1 MRRFSRFRSAIL
13 IVLVLAVT
21 GQPFASAA
29 CQCDEHGSDDAPV
42 AAHADG
48 HEHGQMHA
56 DGHEYGQ
63 VHADGSHADWSTN
76 PDSGVQDMAAH
87 GDCSSSGASC
97 QCGACGQFFGMIV
110 HDTDAVSSNPLLT
123 QVLPRHYLE
132 PPQRQAFRPPIHA

>member
-1 MRRFSRFRSAIL
+1 MRLRLWRGPAGYNRPMRRLSRFRSAVL
-13 IVLVLAVT
+13 IALALAVT

-29 CQCDEHGSDDAPV
+29 CQCDVHGSDDVPA

-48 HEHGQMHA
+48 HEHGQMHV
-56 DGHEYGQ
+56 DGAMDPGP
-63 VHADGSHADWSTN
+63 GM
-76 PDSGVQDMAAH
+76 QDTAEH

-97 QCGACGQFFGMIV
+97 QCDACGQFFGMIV
-110 HDTDAVSSNPLLT
+110 QDTDSVSSNPLLT